1 MMGHSMGG
9 GATFIGASSF
19 ADVDCIVGLAPAETD
34 PSAVTA
40 ASNVTAPV
48 MILSGTSDGVTPPND
63 HHIPIYNAL
72 GSNCKYFVPITDGSH
87 CYFASNTITC
97 TLGEI
102 IPGSLPAEE
111 QRQSSYA
118 VCHPWFDYFLKDDC
132 DAWDDFQTALVT
144 DPNLGT
150 IDSECYNDA
159 PVISE
164 NNGILESNIQADYQW
179 YLNGVALSGEDQ
191 QTHIYAQS
199 GMYQVGTFLLGN
211 CPTLSNEIIVQT
223 TGIVEHKIVLET
235 TRNGTQIRSRHRLNN
250 VTLEWYDISGR
261 VVSSERL
268 AAIKSN
274 KYVTIDKPI
283 FNRIKLLRLSSNETV
298 KTWKLY

>member
-1 MMGHSMGG
+1 
-9 GATFIGASSF
+9 
-19 ADVDCIVGLAPAETD
+19 
-34 PSAVTA
+34 
-40 ASNVTAPV
+40 
-48 MILSGTSDGVTPPND
+48 
-63 HHIPIYNAL
+63 
-72 GSNCKYFVPITDGSH
+72 
-87 CYFASNTITC
+87 
-97 TLGEI
+97 LGEI

-118 VCHPWFDYFLKDDC
+118 VCHPWFDYFLKDNC

-164 NNGILESNIQADYQW
+164 NNGILESNIQVDYQW

-211 CPTLSNEIIVQT
+211 CPTLSNEIIVQA

-250 VTLEWYDISGR
+250 VTLEWYDVSGR